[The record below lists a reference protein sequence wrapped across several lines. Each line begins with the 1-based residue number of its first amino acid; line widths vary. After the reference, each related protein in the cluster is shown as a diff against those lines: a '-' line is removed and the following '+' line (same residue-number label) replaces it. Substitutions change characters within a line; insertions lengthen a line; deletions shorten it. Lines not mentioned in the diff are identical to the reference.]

1 MEYKTIITK
10 KEENIAFLT
19 INRPDKLNAL
29 NETVKTEINSALD
42 DFENDD
48 DVKIIMISGS
58 GEKAFIAGDD
68 ISEFESRSK
77 SDFEVLQNLTTRIS
91 NLKKITIASIQGYA
105 LGGGL
110 EIALACDFRIATIN
124 SKFGFPEINLGLIP
138 GAGGTQRLP
147 RLIGET
153 KSLELI
159 LTGDLIDSKKALEIG
174 LINSMVEND
183 ALMEESLKLAKKISE
198 KNLQALQVAKES
210 IRYHV
215 ETDMKSCLQKEL
227 DLLWKL
233 VNTDESRK
241 RVKEFLKKK

>member
-1 MEYKTIITK
+1 MKYKTIITK

-215 ETDMKSCLQKEL
+215 ENDMKSCLQKEL
-227 DLLWKL
+227 NLLWKL